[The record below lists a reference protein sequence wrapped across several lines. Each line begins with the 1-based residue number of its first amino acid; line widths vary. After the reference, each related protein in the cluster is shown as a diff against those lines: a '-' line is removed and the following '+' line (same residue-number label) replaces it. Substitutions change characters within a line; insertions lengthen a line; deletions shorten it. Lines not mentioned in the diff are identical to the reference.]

1 MTYLIPIFIY
11 MLILTGI
18 GVYKSRQVKTQEDF
32 TVAGRTLSPWIM
44 VCTMLAVWI
53 GTGSIVGNAG
63 KSYQV
68 GMAALFL
75 PIGTFIGMILLSFIA
90 TRARDIEAIS
100 VPEII
105 GRRFGATARMLAVIA
120 LVIAYMVIVSYQF
133 NAGGMVLEVITGKKD
148 KVVLGANDTL
158 TKNQVRKGYLRY
170 EPPAAWTG
178 TARISFHVKDRQ
190 SKEWSQRPELF
201 TVRVFPSADIIAAR
215 KGLNSAAELDEK
227 AVLSTRAE
235 IEAVQAELDS
245 LRGTDSGPR
254 ITELKAELGI
264 IKTKLEQD
272 QANLRR
278 VKDTVSIKANTFTRV
293 VIEGRDSG
301 FKKGDVLYR
310 LAEVPH
316 QGKLYLHEPKLT
328 AHRATI
334 IAAIFI
340 VAYTMLAG
348 LLSLAFADIVTG
360 IIITVTLLIAFP
372 VLLIKAGGLGGMA
385 EAFAAMGDRP
395 DNMNLFGVFGPA
407 DYINFCL
414 PVFLLVLGD
423 ANQYQRIFASKN
435 AKGARTAVIAMVFVA
450 LVIEELIIAEAW
462 FASSLIPD
470 PENGRYVLI
479 YAARHFMPL
488 ALGIIFM
495 ITVVGIIIS
504 TADSFLLVPAT
515 TFIKDVYQTYI
526 NPKANEKRLVFM
538 SRLMVLTFGVIAW
551 LVSLA
556 FAESTTVFEKAL
568 YAFTVYGSAITPC
581 LVAALIWK
589 GATKQGAISSILA
602 GTVTTLLW
610 EEVIKG
616 HLPAEI
622 AKLDAVLPAIT
633 LSVICLI
640 VVSLCTQKQQPT
652 GGD

>member
-1 MTYLIPIFIY
+1 MTYLVGIFIY
-11 MLILTGI
+11 LLVLTGI
-18 GVYKSRQVKTQEDF
+18 SIYKSRQVKTQEDF
-32 TVAGRTLSPWIM
+32 AVAGRSLSPWIM

-63 KSYQV
+63 KAYQV
-68 GMAALFL
+68 GMATFFL
-75 PIGTFIGMILLSFIA
+75 PVGTFIGMILLSFIA
-90 TRARDIEAIS
+90 TRVRSIEALS

-105 GRRFGATARMLAVIA
+105 GRRFGAAARMLAVIA
-120 LVIAYMVIVSYQF
+120 LIIAYMVIVSYQF

-148 KVVLGANDTL
+148 KVALNVNDTL
-158 TKNQVRKGYLRY
+158 TKNQVRKGYFRY
-170 EPPAAWTG
+170 EPPENWTG
-178 TARISFHVKDRQ
+178 TARISFHVWDRESGKWPQ
-190 SKEWSQRPELF
+190 TAKLF
-201 TVRVFPSADIIAAR
+201 TVEVVPPTDIIQLR
-215 KGLNSAAELDEK
+215 KTLNNHIKSLEQKVQSGPNAAEETQPQLETAK
-227 AVLSTRAE
+227 NTN
-235 IEAVQAELDS
+235 
-245 LRGTDSGPR
+245 
-254 ITELKAELGI
+254 I
-264 IKTKLEQD
+264 IKENTLARIEIQGH
-272 QANLRR
+272 
-278 VKDTVSIKANTFTRV
+278 DT
-293 VIEGRDSG
+293 G
-301 FKKGDVLYR
+301 FNKHDALYR
-310 LAEVPH
+310 LAEIPH
-316 QGKLYLHEPKLT
+316 QGKICLHEPKLT
-328 AHRATI
+328 AGHATI
-334 IAAIFI
+334 IAAFFI
-340 VAYTMLAG
+340 IAYTMLAG
-348 LLSLAFADIVTG
+348 LLSLAFSDIVTG
-360 IIITVTLLIAFP
+360 IIITVTLLITFP
-372 VLLIKAGGLGGMA
+372 VLLVRAGGLGGMA

-395 DNMNLFGVFGPA
+395 DNMKLFGVFGPA

-414 PVFLLVLGD
+414 PVFLLVMGD
-423 ANQYQRIFASKN
+423 ANQYQRIFAAKN
-435 AKGARTAVIAMVFVA
+435 AKGARTAVIAMIFLA
-450 LVIEELIIAEAW
+450 LLIEELIIAEAW

-515 TFIKDVYQTYI
+515 TFIKDIYQTYI
-526 NPKANEKRLVFM
+526 NPKAGERRIVFM

-568 YAFTVYGSAITPC
+568 YAFTVYGSAVTPC
-581 LVAALIWK
+581 LVAALFWK

-640 VVSLCTQKQQPT
+640 VVSLLTQEQQLT
-652 GGD
+652 GCD